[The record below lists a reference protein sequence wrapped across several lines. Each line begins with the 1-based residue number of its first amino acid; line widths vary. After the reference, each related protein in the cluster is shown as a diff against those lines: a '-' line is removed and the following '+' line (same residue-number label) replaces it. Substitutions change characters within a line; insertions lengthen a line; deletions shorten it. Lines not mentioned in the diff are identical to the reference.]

1 MPKFITGETSKAV
14 LAEKEAKTESLSKK
28 ANLIRKIGS
37 KDDIYPSLVV
47 KRKTISL
54 SSVLQW
60 EDHELGVIK
69 CVWNTAHEAH
79 NAQVLKAL
87 LEAIDLANLNLNNEQ
102 SDKQISTKTST
113 SSISISKEDLNLLM
127 LENEELRNALA
138 EVYRAYLQILENI
151 KEDKSVSEVLQLLLK
166 NQAFILGKQRVW
178 QVK

>member
-1 MPKFITGETSKAV
+1 MPKFIAGETSKAV
-14 LAEKEAKTESLSKK
+14 LAEKKAKTESLSKK
-28 ANLIRKIGS
+28 ANLIRNIS
-37 KDDIYPSLVV
+37 SNNDIYPSLVV

-102 SDKQISTKTST
+102 SGKQVSTKTG
-113 SSISISKEDLNLLM
+113 SSSISKEDLNLLM

-138 EVYRAYLQILENI
+138 EVYRAYIQTLENI
-151 KEDKSVSEVLQLLLK
+151 KEDKTVNEVLQSLLR
-166 NQAFILGKQRVW
+166 NQALILGKHRILQL
-178 QVK
+178 K

>member
-1 MPKFITGETSKAV
+1 MPKFIAGETSKAV

-28 ANLIRKIGS
+28 AKLIRKIS
-37 KDDIYPSLVV
+37 SNNDIYPSLVV

-102 SDKQISTKTST
+102 SGKQVSTKTG
-113 SSISISKEDLNLLM
+113 SSSISKEDLNLLM

-138 EVYRAYLQILENI
+138 EVYRAYIQTLENI
-151 KEDKSVSEVLQLLLK
+151 KEDKTVNEVLQSLLR
-166 NQAFILGKQRVW
+166 NQALILGKQRIW
-178 QVK
+178 QLK

>member
-1 MPKFITGETSKAV
+1 MPKFIAGETSKAV

-28 ANLIRKIGS
+28 ANLIRKISS

-102 SDKQISTKTST
+102 SGKQVSTKTG
-113 SSISISKEDLNLLM
+113 SSSISKEDLNLLM
-127 LENEELRNALA
+127 QENEELRNALA
-138 EVYRAYLQILENI
+138 EVYRAYIQTLENI
-151 KEDKSVSEVLQLLLK
+151 KEDKTVNEVLQSLLR
-166 NQAFILGKQRVW
+166 NQALILGKQRIW
-178 QVK
+178 QLK

>member
-1 MPKFITGETSKAV
+1 MPKFIAGETSKAV

-28 ANLIRKIGS
+28 ANLIRKISS
-37 KDDIYPSLVV
+37 KNDIYSSLIV

-79 NAQVLKAL
+79 NAQALKAL

-102 SDKQISTKTST
+102 SGKQVSTKTG
-113 SSISISKEDLNLLM
+113 SSSISKEDLNLLM
-127 LENEELRNALA
+127 QENEELRNALA
-138 EVYRAYLQILENI
+138 EVYRAYIQTLENL
-151 KEDKSVSEVLQLLLK
+151 KEDKTVNEVLHSLLR
-166 NQAFILGKQRVW
+166 NQALILGKQRIW
-178 QVK
+178 QLK

>member
-1 MPKFITGETSKAV
+1 MPKFIAGETSKAV

-28 ANLIRKIGS
+28 ANLIRKISS
-37 KDDIYPSLVV
+37 KNDIYSSLIV

-79 NAQVLKAL
+79 NAQALKAL

-102 SDKQISTKTST
+102 SGKQVSTKTG
-113 SSISISKEDLNLLM
+113 SSYISKEDLNLLM
-127 LENEELRNALA
+127 QENEELRNALA
-138 EVYRAYLQILENI
+138 EVYRAYIQTLENI
-151 KEDKSVSEVLQLLLK
+151 KEDKTVNEVLHSLLR
-166 NQAFILGKQRVW
+166 NQALILGKQRIW
-178 QVK
+178 QLKQ

>member
-1 MPKFITGETSKAV
+1 MPKFIAGETSKAV

-28 ANLIRKIGS
+28 ANLIRKISS
-37 KDDIYPSLVV
+37 KNDIYSSLIV
-47 KRKTISL
+47 KRKTLSL

-87 LEAIDLANLNLNNEQ
+87 LEAIDLANSNLNNEQ
-102 SDKQISTKTST
+102 SSKQISTKTGYSY
-113 SSISISKEDLNLLM
+113 ISKEDLNLLM

-138 EVYRAYLQILENI
+138 EVYRAYIQTIENI
-151 KEDKSVSEVLQLLLK
+151 KEDNSVSEVLQLLLR
-166 NQAFILGKQRVW
+166 NQTLILGKQRVW
-178 QVK
+178 QVE

>member
-1 MPKFITGETSKAV
+1 MPKVIAGETSKAV

-28 ANLIRKIGS
+28 ANLIRKISS
-37 KDDIYPSLVV
+37 KDDLYPSLVI

-102 SDKQISTKTST
+102 SGEQVSTKTS
-113 SSISISKEDLNLLM
+113 SSSISKEDLNLLIQ
-127 LENEELRNALA
+127 ENEELRNALA
-138 EVYRAYLQILENI
+138 EVYRAYIQTLENI
-151 KEDKSVSEVLQLLLK
+151 KEDKTVNEVLQSLLR
-166 NQAFILGKQRVW
+166 NQALILGKQRIW
-178 QVK
+178 QLKQ

>member
-1 MPKFITGETSKAV
+1 MPKFIAGETSKAV

-28 ANLIRKIGS
+28 AKLIRKIS
-37 KDDIYPSLVV
+37 SNNDIYPSLVV

-87 LEAIDLANLNLNNEQ
+87 LEAIDLANLNLINEQ
-102 SDKQISTKTST
+102 SGKQVSTKTG
-113 SSISISKEDLNLLM
+113 SSSISKEDLNLLM

-138 EVYRAYLQILENI
+138 EVYRAYIQTLENI
-151 KEDKSVSEVLQLLLK
+151 KEDKTVNEVLQSLLR
-166 NQAFILGKQRVW
+166 NQALILGKQRIW
-178 QVK
+178 QLK

>member
-14 LAEKEAKTESLSKK
+14 LAEKEAKTESLLKK
-28 ANLIRKIGS
+28 ANLIRKIS
-37 KDDIYPSLVV
+37 KKDDIYPSLVV

-102 SDKQISTKTST
+102 SGKQVSTKTG
-113 SSISISKEDLNLLM
+113 SSYISKEDLNLLM

-138 EVYRAYLQILENI
+138 EVYRAYIQTLENI
-151 KEDKSVSEVLQLLLK
+151 KEDKTVNEVLHSLLR
-166 NQAFILGKQRVW
+166 NQALILGKQRIW
-178 QVK
+178 QLK

>member
-14 LAEKEAKTESLSKK
+14 LAEKEAKTESLLKK
-28 ANLIRKIGS
+28 ANLIRKIS
-37 KDDIYPSLVV
+37 KKDDIYPSLVV

-60 EDHELGVIK
+60 EDHGLGVIK

-102 SDKQISTKTST
+102 SGKQVSTKTG
-113 SSISISKEDLNLLM
+113 SSSISKEDLNLLM

-138 EVYRAYLQILENI
+138 EVYRAYIQTLENI
-151 KEDKSVSEVLQLLLK
+151 KEDKTVNEVLQSLLR
-166 NQAFILGKQRVW
+166 NQALILGKQRIW
-178 QVK
+178 QLKQ

>member
-1 MPKFITGETSKAV
+1 MPKFIAGETSKAV
-14 LAEKEAKTESLSKK
+14 LAEKEAKTKSLSKK
-28 ANLIRKIGS
+28 ANLIRKISS
-37 KDDIYPSLVV
+37 KNDIYPSLVV

-102 SDKQISTKTST
+102 SGKQVSTKTG
-113 SSISISKEDLNLLM
+113 SSSISKEDLNLLM

-138 EVYRAYLQILENI
+138 EVYRAYIQTLENI
-151 KEDKSVSEVLQLLLK
+151 NEDKTVNELLQSLLRS
-166 NQAFILGKQRVW
+166 QALILGKQRIW
-178 QVK
+178 QLK

>member
-28 ANLIRKIGS
+28 ANLIRKISS
-37 KDDIYPSLVV
+37 KNDIYPSLVV

-102 SDKQISTKTST
+102 SGKQVSTKTG
-113 SSISISKEDLNLLM
+113 SSSISKEDLNLLM

-138 EVYRAYLQILENI
+138 EVYRAYIQTLENI
-151 KEDKSVSEVLQLLLK
+151 KEDKTVNEVLQSLLR
-166 NQAFILGKQRVW
+166 NQALILGKQRIW
-178 QVK
+178 QLKQ

>member
-1 MPKFITGETSKAV
+1 MPKFIAGETSKAV
-14 LAEKEAKTESLSKK
+14 LAEKEAKTESLLKK
-28 ANLIRKIGS
+28 ANLIRKIS
-37 KDDIYPSLVV
+37 KKDDIYPSLVV

-102 SDKQISTKTST
+102 SGKQVSTKTG
-113 SSISISKEDLNLLM
+113 SSYISKEDLNLLM

-138 EVYRAYLQILENI
+138 EVYRAYIQILENI
-151 KEDKSVSEVLQLLLK
+151 KEDKTVNEVLQSLLR
-166 NQAFILGKQRVW
+166 NQALILGKQRIW
-178 QVK
+178 QLKQ

>member
-1 MPKFITGETSKAV
+1 MPKFIAGETSKAV

-28 ANLIRKIGS
+28 ANLIRKISS
-37 KDDIYPSLVV
+37 KDDLYPSLVV

-102 SDKQISTKTST
+102 SGKQVSTKTG
-113 SSISISKEDLNLLM
+113 SSSISKEDLNLLM

-138 EVYRAYLQILENI
+138 EVYRAYIQTLENI
-151 KEDKSVSEVLQLLLK
+151 KEDKTVNEVLQSLLR
-166 NQAFILGKQRVW
+166 NQALILGKQRIW
-178 QVK
+178 QLK

>member
-14 LAEKEAKTESLSKK
+14 LAEKEAKTASLLKK
-28 ANLIRKIGS
+28 ANLIRKISS

-87 LEAIDLANLNLNNEQ
+87 LEAIDLANLNLINEQ
-102 SDKQISTKTST
+102 SGKQVSTKTG
-113 SSISISKEDLNLLM
+113 SSSISKEDLNLLM

-138 EVYRAYLQILENI
+138 EVYRAYIQTLENI
-151 KEDKSVSEVLQLLLK
+151 KEDKTVNEVLQSLLR
-166 NQAFILGKQRVW
+166 NQALILGKQRIW
-178 QVK
+178 QLK

>member
-1 MPKFITGETSKAV
+1 MPKFIAGETSKAV

-28 ANLIRKIGS
+28 ANLIRKISS
-37 KDDIYPSLVV
+37 KDDLYPSLVV

-102 SDKQISTKTST
+102 PGEQVSTKTG
-113 SSISISKEDLNLLM
+113 SSSISKEDLNLLM
-127 LENEELRNALA
+127 QENEELRNALA
-138 EVYRAYLQILENI
+138 EVYRAYIQTLENI
-151 KEDKSVSEVLQLLLK
+151 KEDKTVNEVLQSLLR
-166 NQAFILGKQRVW
+166 NQALILGKQRIW
-178 QVK
+178 QLK

>member
-1 MPKFITGETSKAV
+1 MPKFIAGETSKAV

-28 ANLIRKIGS
+28 AKLIRKIS
-37 KDDIYPSLVV
+37 SNNDIYPSLVV

-102 SDKQISTKTST
+102 SGKQVSTKTG
-113 SSISISKEDLNLLM
+113 SSSISKEDLNLLM

-138 EVYRAYLQILENI
+138 EVYRAYIQTLENI
-151 KEDKSVSEVLQLLLK
+151 KEDKTVNEVLQSLLR
-166 NQAFILGKQRVW
+166 NQALILGKHRIW
-178 QVK
+178 QLK

>member
-1 MPKFITGETSKAV
+1 MPKFIAGETSKAV

-28 ANLIRKIGS
+28 ANLIRKISS
-37 KDDIYPSLVV
+37 KNDIYPSLVV

-102 SDKQISTKTST
+102 SGKQVSTKTG
-113 SSISISKEDLNLLM
+113 SSSISKEDLNLLM
-127 LENEELRNALA
+127 QENEELRNALA
-138 EVYRAYLQILENI
+138 EVYRAYIQTLENL
-151 KEDKSVSEVLQLLLK
+151 KEDKTVNEVLQSLLR
-166 NQAFILGKQRVW
+166 NQALILGKQRIW
-178 QVK
+178 QLK

>member
-14 LAEKEAKTESLSKK
+14 LAEKEAKTESLLKK
-28 ANLIRKIGS
+28 ANLIRKIS
-37 KDDIYPSLVV
+37 KKDDIYPSLVV

-102 SDKQISTKTST
+102 SGKQVSTKTG
-113 SSISISKEDLNLLM
+113 SSYISKEALNLLM

-138 EVYRAYLQILENI
+138 EVYRAYIQILENI
-151 KEDKSVSEVLQLLLK
+151 KEDKTVNEVLQSLLR
-166 NQAFILGKQRVW
+166 NQALILGKQRIW
-178 QVK
+178 QLKQ

>member
-1 MPKFITGETSKAV
+1 MPKFIAGETSKAV
-14 LAEKEAKTESLSKK
+14 LAEKKAKTESLSKK
-28 ANLIRKIGS
+28 ANLIRKISS

-79 NAQVLKAL
+79 NAQVLKTL
-87 LEAIDLANLNLNNEQ
+87 LEAIDLANLSLNTEQ
-102 SDKQISTKTST
+102 SDKQVSTKTGSL
-113 SSISISKEDLNLLM
+113 SISKEELNLLM

-138 EVYRAYLQILENI
+138 EVYRAYIQTLETI
-151 KEDKSVSEVLQLLLK
+151 KEDKAVNEVLQSLLR
-166 NQAFILGKQRVW
+166 NQALILGKQRIW
-178 QVK
+178 QLK

>member
-1 MPKFITGETSKAV
+1 MPKFIAGETSKAV

-28 ANLIRKIGS
+28 ANLIRKISS
-37 KDDIYPSLVV
+37 KNDIYPSLVV

-102 SDKQISTKTST
+102 SGKQVSTKTG
-113 SSISISKEDLNLLM
+113 SSSISKEDLNLLM

-138 EVYRAYLQILENI
+138 EVYRAYIQTLENI
-151 KEDKSVSEVLQLLLK
+151 KEDKTVNEVLQSLLR
-166 NQAFILGKQRVW
+166 NQALILGKQRIW
-178 QVK
+178 QLK

>member
-1 MPKFITGETSKAV
+1 MPKFMAGETSKAV

-28 ANLIRKIGS
+28 ANLIRKIRN
-37 KDDIYPSLVV
+37 KDDIYPSLVM

-102 SDKQISTKTST
+102 SGEQVSTKTS
-113 SSISISKEDLNLLM
+113 SSSISKEDLNLLIQ
-127 LENEELRNALA
+127 ENEELRNALA
-138 EVYRAYLQILENI
+138 EVYRAYIQTLENI
-151 KEDKSVSEVLQLLLK
+151 KEDKTVNEVLQSLLR
-166 NQAFILGKQRVW
+166 NQALILGKQRIW
-178 QVK
+178 QLK

>member
-28 ANLIRKIGS
+28 ANLIRKISS
-37 KDDIYPSLVV
+37 KNDIYPSLVV

-102 SDKQISTKTST
+102 SGKQVSTKTG
-113 SSISISKEDLNLLM
+113 SSSISKEDLNLLM

-138 EVYRAYLQILENI
+138 EVYRAYIQTLENI
-151 KEDKSVSEVLQLLLK
+151 KEDKTVNEVLQSLLR
-166 NQAFILGKQRVW
+166 NQALILGKQRIW
-178 QVK
+178 QLK

>member
-1 MPKFITGETSKAV
+1 MPKFIAGETSKAV

-28 ANLIRKIGS
+28 ANLIRKISS
-37 KDDIYPSLVV
+37 KDDLYPSLVI

-102 SDKQISTKTST
+102 SGEQVSTKTS
-113 SSISISKEDLNLLM
+113 SSSISKEDLNLLIQ
-127 LENEELRNALA
+127 ENEELRNALA
-138 EVYRAYLQILENI
+138 EVYRAYIQTLENI
-151 KEDKSVSEVLQLLLK
+151 KEDKTVNEVLQSLLR
-166 NQAFILGKQRVW
+166 NQALILGKQRIW
-178 QVK
+178 QLK

>member
-1 MPKFITGETSKAV
+1 MPKFMAGETSKAV

-28 ANLIRKIGS
+28 ANLIRKIRN
-37 KDDIYPSLVV
+37 KDDIYPSLVM

-87 LEAIDLANLNLNNEQ
+87 LEAIDLANLSLNSKQSCEQ
-102 SDKQISTKTST
+102 VSTKTS
-113 SSISISKEDLNLLM
+113 SSSISKEDLNLLIQ
-127 LENEELRNALA
+127 ENEELRNALA
-138 EVYRAYLQILENI
+138 EVYRAYIQALENI
-151 KEDKSVSEVLQLLLK
+151 KEDNTVNEVFLSLLR
-166 NQAFILGKQRVW
+166 NQAIILGKQRIW
-178 QVK
+178 QLK

>member
-1 MPKFITGETSKAV
+1 MPKFIAGETSKAV

-28 ANLIRKIGS
+28 AKLIRKIS
-37 KDDIYPSLVV
+37 SNNDIYPSLVV

-102 SDKQISTKTST
+102 SGKQVSTKTG
-113 SSISISKEDLNLLM
+113 SSYISKEDLNLLM

-138 EVYRAYLQILENI
+138 EVYRAYIQTLENI
-151 KEDKSVSEVLQLLLK
+151 KEDKTVNEVLQSLLR
-166 NQAFILGKQRVW
+166 NQALILGKQRIW
-178 QVK
+178 QLK

>member
-1 MPKFITGETSKAV
+1 MPKFIAGETSKAV

-28 ANLIRKIGS
+28 ANLIRKISS
-37 KDDIYPSLVV
+37 KNDIYPSLVV

-102 SDKQISTKTST
+102 SGKQVSTKTG
-113 SSISISKEDLNLLM
+113 SSSISKEDLNLLM

-138 EVYRAYLQILENI
+138 EVYRAYIQTLENI
-151 KEDKSVSEVLQLLLK
+151 KEDKTVNEVLHSLLR
-166 NQAFILGKQRVW
+166 NQALILGKQRIW
-178 QVK
+178 QLK

>member
-1 MPKFITGETSKAV
+1 MPKFIAGETSKAV
-14 LAEKEAKTESLSKK
+14 LAEKVAKTESLSKK
-28 ANLIRKIGS
+28 ANLIRKISS
-37 KDDIYPSLVV
+37 KDDLYPSLVI

-102 SDKQISTKTST
+102 SGEQVSTKTS
-113 SSISISKEDLNLLM
+113 SSSISKEDLNLLIQ
-127 LENEELRNALA
+127 ENEELRNALA
-138 EVYRAYLQILENI
+138 EVYRAYIQTLENI
-151 KEDKSVSEVLQLLLK
+151 KEDKTVNEVLQSLLR
-166 NQAFILGKQRVW
+166 NQALILGKQRIW
-178 QVK
+178 QLK

>member
-1 MPKFITGETSKAV
+1 MPKFIAGETSKAV

-28 ANLIRKIGS
+28 ANLIRKISS
-37 KDDIYPSLVV
+37 KNDIYPSLVV

-87 LEAIDLANLNLNNEQ
+87 LEAIDLANLNLINEQ
-102 SDKQISTKTST
+102 SGKQVSTKTG
-113 SSISISKEDLNLLM
+113 SSSISKEDLNLLM

-138 EVYRAYLQILENI
+138 EVYRAYIQTLENI
-151 KEDKSVSEVLQLLLK
+151 KEDKTVNEVLHSLLR
-166 NQAFILGKQRVW
+166 NQALILGKQRIW
-178 QVK
+178 QLK

>member
-1 MPKFITGETSKAV
+1 MPKFIAGETSKAV

-28 ANLIRKIGS
+28 ANLIRKISS
-37 KDDIYPSLVV
+37 KNDIYSSLIV

-102 SDKQISTKTST
+102 SSKQVSTKTG
-113 SSISISKEDLNLLM
+113 SSYISKEDLHLLM

-138 EVYRAYLQILENI
+138 EVYRAYIQILENI
-151 KEDKSVSEVLQLLLK
+151 KEDKAVNEVLQSLLR
-166 NQAFILGKQRVW
+166 NQALILGKQRIW
-178 QVK
+178 QLKQ

>member
-1 MPKFITGETSKAV
+1 MPKFIAGETSKAI

-28 ANLIRKIGS
+28 ANLIRKISS
-37 KDDIYPSLVV
+37 KNDIYSSLIV
-47 KRKTISL
+47 KRKTLSL

-87 LEAIDLANLNLNNEQ
+87 LEAIDLANSNLNNEQ
-102 SDKQISTKTST
+102 SSKQISTKTGYSY
-113 SSISISKEDLNLLM
+113 ISKEDLNLLM

-138 EVYRAYLQILENI
+138 EVYRAYIQTIENI
-151 KEDKSVSEVLQLLLK
+151 KEDKSVSEVLQLLLR
-166 NQAFILGKQRVW
+166 NQTLILGKQRVW
-178 QVK
+178 QVE

>member
-14 LAEKEAKTESLSKK
+14 LAEKEAKTESLLKK
-28 ANLIRKIGS
+28 ANLIRKIS
-37 KDDIYPSLVV
+37 KKDDIYPSLVV

-102 SDKQISTKTST
+102 SGKQVSTKTG
-113 SSISISKEDLNLLM
+113 SSYISKEDLNLLM

-138 EVYRAYLQILENI
+138 EVYRAYIQILENI
-151 KEDKSVSEVLQLLLK
+151 KEDKTVNEVLQSLLR
-166 NQAFILGKQRVW
+166 NQALILGKQRIW
-178 QVK
+178 QLKQ

>member
-1 MPKFITGETSKAV
+1 MPKFIAGETSKAV

-28 ANLIRKIGS
+28 ANLIRKISS

-60 EDHELGVIK
+60 EDRELGVIK

-102 SDKQISTKTST
+102 SDKQVSTKTG
-113 SSISISKEDLNLLM
+113 SSSISKEDLNLLM

-138 EVYRAYLQILENI
+138 EVYRAYIQTLENI
-151 KEDKSVSEVLQLLLK
+151 KEDKSVSEVLQSLLR
-166 NQAFILGKQRVW
+166 NQALILGKQRIW
-178 QVK
+178 QLK

>member
-1 MPKFITGETSKAV
+1 MPKFIAGETSKAV

-28 ANLIRKIGS
+28 ANLIRKISS
-37 KDDIYPSLVV
+37 KDDLYPSLVI

-87 LEAIDLANLNLNNEQ
+87 LEAIDLANLNLNNERSGEQ
-102 SDKQISTKTST
+102 VSTKTS
-113 SSISISKEDLNLLM
+113 SSSISKEDLNLLIQ
-127 LENEELRNALA
+127 ENEELRNALA
-138 EVYRAYLQILENI
+138 EVYRAYIQTLENI
-151 KEDKSVSEVLQLLLK
+151 KEDKTVNEVLQSLLR
-166 NQAFILGKQRVW
+166 NQAHILGKQRIW
-178 QVK
+178 QLK

>member
-1 MPKFITGETSKAV
+1 MPKFIAGETSKAV

-28 ANLIRKIGS
+28 ANLIRNIS
-37 KDDIYPSLVV
+37 SNNDIYPSLVV

-102 SDKQISTKTST
+102 SGKQVSTKTG
-113 SSISISKEDLNLLM
+113 SSSISKEDLNLLM

-138 EVYRAYLQILENI
+138 EVYRAYIQTLENI
-151 KEDKSVSEVLQLLLK
+151 KEDKTVNEVLQSLLR
-166 NQAFILGKQRVW
+166 NQALILGKHRIW
-178 QVK
+178 QLK

>member
-14 LAEKEAKTESLSKK
+14 LAEKEAKTESLLKK
-28 ANLIRKIGS
+28 ANLIRKIS
-37 KDDIYPSLVV
+37 KKDDIYPSLVV

-102 SDKQISTKTST
+102 SGKQVSTKTG
-113 SSISISKEDLNLLM
+113 SSYISKEDLNLLM

-138 EVYRAYLQILENI
+138 EVYRAYIQILENI
-151 KEDKSVSEVLQLLLK
+151 KEDKTVNEVLQSLLR
-166 NQAFILGKQRVW
+166 N
-178 QVK
+178 